1 MYNYDSTQ
9 AEGVYTLKIIVQK
22 YGGSSVATTEKIRA
36 IATKVAKKVQSGYKL
51 IVVLSAMGKTTDKLI
66 ALAEEIT
73 ASPDAREMDMLLSTG
88 EQVTVALFAITLR
101 DMGISAISINGPQ
114 AGVITDSA
122 HRKAKIISIDEE
134 RLKRELESHD
144 VVVFTG
150 FQGED
155 ERGDLTTL
163 GRGGSDLS
171 AVAVAAALKTE
182 SCEIYTD
189 VDGVFTTDP
198 RIVPEAKHIPVIS
211 FDEML
216 ELASS
221 GSKVMQSRSIEC
233 GKKYNMPIWV
243 KNTFSD
249 DPNNG
254 TLIKEEDS
262 TMEQV
267 SIRGIALDKK
277 EAKVTLKQVPDKP
290 GTAAKVFGMLAEKN
304 INVDMIVQ
312 NSSSNGTTDLS
323 FTAPKEELSLVMVT
337 TKAVAEKVGAV
348 GVDINPAIAKVS
360 VVGVGMRS
368 HAGIAAKMFETLA
381 NSSVNIDMISTSEI
395 KVSVVVHENDG
406 EKAVKALHGAFELD
420 K

>member
-1 MYNYDSTQ
+1 
-9 AEGVYTLKIIVQK
+9 
-22 YGGSSVATTEKIRA
+22 
-36 IATKVAKKVQSGYKL
+36 
-51 IVVLSAMGKTTDKLI
+51 
-66 ALAEEIT
+66 
-73 ASPDAREMDMLLSTG
+73 
-88 EQVTVALFAITLR
+88 
-101 DMGISAISINGPQ
+101 
-114 AGVITDSA
+114 
-122 HRKAKIISIDEE
+122 
-134 RLKRELESHD
+134 
-144 VVVFTG
+144 
-150 FQGED
+150 
-155 ERGDLTTL
+155 
-163 GRGGSDLS
+163 
-171 AVAVAAALKTE
+171 
-182 SCEIYTD
+182 
-189 VDGVFTTDP
+189 
-198 RIVPEAKHIPVIS
+198 
-211 FDEML
+211 
-216 ELASS
+216 
-221 GSKVMQSRSIEC
+221 
-233 GKKYNMPIWV
+233 
-243 KNTFSD
+243 
-249 DPNNG
+249 
-254 TLIKEEDS
+254 
-262 TMEQV
+262 MEQV

>member
-1 MYNYDSTQ
+1 M
-9 AEGVYTLKIIVQK
+9 KIIVQK
-22 YGGSSVATTEKIRA
+22 YGGSSVATTDKIRT
-36 IATKVAKKVQSGYKL
+36 IANKVAKKVNAGYKL
-51 IVVLSAMGKTTDKLI
+51 VVVLSAMGKTTDGLI
-66 ALAEEIT
+66 SLAEEIT
-73 ASPDAREMDMLLSTG
+73 KSPDAREMDMLLSTG
-88 EQVTVALFAITLR
+88 EQVTVALFAITLKE
-101 DMGISAISINGPQ
+101 MGLSAISVNGPQ
-114 AGVITDSA
+114 AGIMTDSA
-122 HRKAKIISIDEE
+122 HRKAKIVSIDEA
-134 RLKRELESHD
+134 RLMRELEKHD
-144 VVVFTG
+144 VVVLTG
-150 FQGED
+150 FQGFN
-155 ERGDLTTL
+155 ERGDITTL

-171 AVAVAAALKTE
+171 AVAAAAALKTE
-182 SCEIYTD
+182 HCEIYTD

-267 SIRGIALDKK
+267 TVRGIALDKK
-277 EAKVTLKQVPDKP
+277 EAKITLKSVKDTP

-312 NSSSNGTTDLS
+312 NSSSNGNTDLS
-323 FTAPKEELSLVMVT
+323 FTAPKEELASVMVT
-337 TKAVAEKVGAV
+337 TKEIAKAINATEFDV
-348 GVDINPAIAKVS
+348 NPAIAKVS
-360 VVGVGMRS
+360 IVGVGMKS
-368 HAGIAAKMFETLA
+368 HAGIAATMFESLA
-381 NSSVNIDMISTSEI
+381 KAGINIDMISTSEI
-395 KVSVVVHENDG
+395 KISVIVHENDG
-406 EKAVKALHGAFELD
+406 EKAVKALHAAFELD